1 MSKVET
7 SIVWGPEIV
16 GRMKLGERRWA
27 VGVQAPFDMPAEALD
42 LMGTK
47 VMLDAE
53 LFEIRGIVPN
63 VPLSTII
70 KQGQL
75 IEILVVA
82 I

>member
-63 VPLSTII
+63 VPLSTI